1 MNTGGFSGRWQVA
14 LYAVPNLPLIQAG
27 DDLGDLICE
36 KASADG
42 FATWRSAC
50 SGSVDSEPSEPGVEL
65 VHQHGP
71 VPQHLGLLSHL
82 LQQVVTRLA
91 VDIDR

>member
-1 MNTGGFSGRWQVA
+1 MDNGWSLGRWRVA

-27 DDLGDLICE
+27 DDLGSLICE

-42 FATWRSAC
+42 FATWRNAC
-50 SGSVDSEPSEPGVEL
+50 SGSADSESSEPCVEL
-65 VHQHGP
+65 VHPHSP
-71 VPQHLGLLSHL
+71 VPQHLGLLSYL